1 MAVVNIEAGADF
13 YQRVGGE
20 GGRDTVISFNYLYT
34 FANHQNLHK

>member
-13 YQRVGGE
+13 YRGG
-20 GGRDTVISFNYLYT
+20 GGGGGGDTVISFNYLYT

>member
-13 YQRVGGE
+13 YQRVGG
-20 GGRDTVISFNYLYT
+20 GGRETVISFNYLYT